1 MKRIR
6 LTTPGV
12 IAAAV
17 AAVALALGAGQAGEA
32 ATTPSAGWHTY
43 DPAVADGGS
52 VSGIYAVTASDA
64 WAVSEGPAGGQVFHF
79 TGTAWGNASGPG
91 IGALEA
97 ISGTSDSDLWVLG
110 AAKSAHYNGSSWTTY
125 SLVVPA
131 GATDGDYAD
140 LVYDA
145 GTDNVYAAVSYAVT
159 VQGSLIDEQSLEH
172 FNGKAW
178 STVTNAPNISADGS
192 IISYLTGGGPDDISV
207 SATYDNTTKSEL
219 LQFNGSAWS
228 AVQLPG
234 APYDPQVNITG
245 TGQAL
250 ALATTI
256 SGSNTFGYA
265 AKLSGG
271 TWSTVSL
278 PLSNNLPIA
287 SASGRGTAWTDLL
300 DYSDAN
306 APETLW
312 QYSAGHWT
320 QIKATSAEASGPLFG
335 AADGSGVW
343 SLNGS
348 DADLYVG

>member
-17 AAVALALGAGQAGEA
+17 AAAALALGAGQAGEA
-32 ATTPSAGWHTY
+32 ATTPSVGWHIF
-43 DPAVADGGS
+43 DPSVADGGS
-52 VSGIYAVTASDA
+52 LSGIYAVSASDA
-64 WAVSEGPAGGQVFHF
+64 WAVSEGPSGGQVFHF
-79 TGTAWGNASGPG
+79 TGTAWGNVSGPN

-110 AAKSAHYNGSSWTTY
+110 ATSSAHYNGSSWTAY
-125 SLVVPA
+125 PLVVPA
-131 GATDGDYAD
+131 GATDGDVEE

-145 GTDNVYAAVSYAVT
+145 GTDDVYAAVSYAVT
-159 VQGSLIDEQSLEH
+159 VQGSLLYEQSLEH

-192 IISYLTGGGPDDISV
+192 IISNLTGGGPDGV
-207 SATYDNTTKSEL
+207 YLSATYDNTTKSEL
-219 LQFNGSAWS
+219 LRFNGSAWS
-228 AVQLPG
+228 TVKLPG
-234 APYDPQVNITG
+234 TPYDPQVNVTSKS
-245 TGQAL
+245 QAL

-256 SGSNTFGYA
+256 SGSSTTGYA
-265 AKLSGG
+265 ATLSGG
-271 TWSTVSL
+271 KWATVSL
-278 PLSNNLPIA
+278 PLSNNLPLA
-287 SASGRGTAWTDLL
+287 SASGPGTAWTALL
-300 DYSDAN
+300 DYEAN
-306 APETLW
+306 VPETLW

-320 QIKATSAEASGPLFG
+320 QIKATSAEASGVLFG